1 MKNKLLGVTLSA
13 LLLFFSGAPTLVNA
27 AETNQSTKIVNA
39 THEHNW
45 VELYV
50 HNGCHTYMCTIC
62 HQRYTVCEY

>member
-1 MKNKLLGVTLSA
+1 MKHKFLSITLSM
-13 LLLFFSGAPTLVNA
+13 LLLYFVGMPTFA
-27 AETNQSTKIVNA
+27 YATETNQPTKIVNA